1 MTNILYVDDRYES
14 NELIEL
20 LDKTDITYEIRSECE
35 AKSKG
40 YKSLPILIVDEQVLN
55 YKKAKRYAKERVIW
69 NDNTI
74 YN

>member
-1 MTNILYVDDRYES
+1 MTNILYVNDKYES

-40 YKSLPILIVDEQVLN
+40 YNSLPLLIVDGRAMS
-55 YKKAKRYAKERVIW
+55 YKKAKRYVRERVV
-69 NDNTI
+69 
-74 YN
+74 

>member
-20 LDKTDITYEIRSECE
+20 LDQTDITYEIHSECE

-40 YKSLPILIVDEQVLN
+40 YKSLPILIVDEQVLT

-69 NDNTI
+69 NG
-74 YN
+74 

>member
-1 MTNILYVDDRYES
+1 MNILYVDDRYES

-20 LDKTDITYEIRSECE
+20 LDQTDITYEIHSECE

-40 YKSLPILIVDEQVLN
+40 YKNLPILIVDEQVLN

-74 YN
+74 HN

>member
-1 MTNILYVDDRYES
+1 MNILYVDDRYES

-20 LDKTDITYEIRSECE
+20 LDQTDITYEIHSECE

-55 YKKAKRYAKERVIW
+55 YKKAKRYLKERVIE
-69 NDNTI
+69 
-74 YN
+74 

>member
-1 MTNILYVDDRYES
+1 MNILYIDNRYES
-14 NELIEL
+14 TELIEL
-20 LDKTDITYEIRSECE
+20 LDKTNITYELRSECE
-35 AKSKG
+35 ARRNG

-74 YN
+74 YD

>member
-20 LDKTDITYEIRSECE
+20 LDQTDITYEIHSECE

-40 YKSLPILIVDEQVLN
+40 YKSLPILIVDEQVLT

-74 YN
+74 YD

>member
-1 MTNILYVDDRYES
+1 MTNILYVNDKYES

-40 YKSLPILIVDEQVLN
+40 YKSLPMLIVGDRAFD
-55 YKKAKRYAKERVIW
+55 YKKAKRYARGRVIE
-69 NDNTI
+69 
-74 YN
+74 

>member
-1 MTNILYVDDRYES
+1 MNILYVDDRYES

-20 LDKTDITYEIRSECE
+20 LDQTDITYEIHSECE

-40 YKSLPILIVDEQVLN
+40 YKSLPILIIDEQVLN
-55 YKKAKRYAKERVIW
+55 YKRAKRYAKERVIW

>member
-14 NELIEL
+14 SELIEL

-40 YKSLPILIVDEQVLN
+40 FNSLPLLIVDGRVMS
-55 YKKAKRYAKERVIW
+55 YKKAKRYARERVV
-69 NDNTI
+69 
-74 YN
+74 